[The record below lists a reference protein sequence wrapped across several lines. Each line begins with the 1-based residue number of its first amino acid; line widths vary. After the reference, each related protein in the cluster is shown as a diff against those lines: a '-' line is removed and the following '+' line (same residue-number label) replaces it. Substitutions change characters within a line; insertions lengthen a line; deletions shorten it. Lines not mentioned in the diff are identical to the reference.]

1 MDTPFEIVVTSR
13 RLRSLIMGV
22 SGFAVM
28 APAVKSTAE
37 LDPPRIVHVVN
48 LADRG
53 SSSKALG
60 TRKLYNIDKGQE
72 AAITNGDTWNVY
84 RERAISALV
93 EQQVR
98 MFVGTLTIT
107 DAQQGSAMGTFD
119 PDESAGRSHAVR
131 HKSAMKGDF
140 VIPRLVLDSNV
151 LFEAV
156 SAELGGLAKA
166 EFLKVAKFIK
176 FHSPSKL
183 IIEGH
188 TDSDGDDAYNKRLSQ
203 DRAEAVRRLLV
214 DDYDFITEEMIEAKG
229 YGEERPRAKNDT
241 PINKAINRRIEVL
254 VWWESLEEHVDARE
268 LGLDEEELLEAEL
281 AEE

>member
-1 MDTPFEIVVTSR
+1 
-13 RLRSLIMGV
+13 
-22 SGFAVM
+22 
-28 APAVKSTAE
+28 
-37 LDPPRIVHVVN
+37 
-48 LADRG
+48 
-53 SSSKALG
+53 
-60 TRKLYNIDKGQE
+60 
-72 AAITNGDTWNVY
+72 
-84 RERAISALV
+84 
-93 EQQVR
+93 
-98 MFVGTLTIT
+98 
-107 DAQQGSAMGTFD
+107 
-119 PDESAGRSHAVR
+119 
-131 HKSAMKGDF
+131 MKGDF

-151 LFEAV
+151 LFEAA

-176 FHSPSKL
+176 FHSSSKL